1 MDRNGLEWRARC
13 ITYIMGVSPAPAVS
27 QEQNVTSN
35 SRDSTNSNPDVIV
48 VGAGIAGC
56 LTAYLLARQGRSVT
70 ILEADS
76 VGSHASGFAF
86 GGLGPLEGAGIPD
99 HILDF
104 SVWCFRRHETL
115 YKELLEET
123 GIDTQFHHRDRLNLA
138 FTEDEANHQKE
149 AIAWQSRLPGFK
161 LEWLEP
167 SEAVKAEPR
176 TNPDCI
182 GASYAQ
188 GTGAVEAY
196 RYNLAVAQA
205 AEKYGASIVQRRVTG
220 LLGDGGQC
228 RGVRM
233 ETGEMAAGA
242 VVLAGGPWT
251 GGMSKWC
258 GVEVPVR
265 PLKGQIIR
273 LQLSENPMVASLN
286 YAGSYAA
293 SKPDGLIWAGTTE
306 EDIGF
311 DEEITTAARDK
322 VMGDLL
328 RMAPSL
334 AEAELVQ
341 QTACLRPLSADGMP
355 IVDAIPGWEN
365 LYLITGGGR
374 KGILWS
380 TGMAHG
386 LADMVVKGTSEIPD
400 LPALSLSRFAK
411 G

>member
-1 MDRNGLEWRARC
+1 MVSSSQRGSSNG
-13 ITYIMGVSPAPAVS
+13 S
-27 QEQNVTSN
+27 
-35 SRDSTNSNPDVIV
+35 DVIV
-48 VGAGIAGC
+48 VGGGIAGC
-56 LTAYLLARQGRSVT
+56 LTGYWLAKAGVGVT
-70 ILEADS
+70 ILERDA

-99 HILDF
+99 TILDF

-115 YKELLEET
+115 YEELREET

-138 FTEDEANHQKE
+138 FTEAEAAQQKA
-149 AIAWQSRLPGFK
+149 AIAWQAKLPGFK
-161 LEWLEP
+161 VEWLEAA
-167 SEAVKAEPR
+167 EAVKAEPR
-176 TNPDCI
+176 ANPACL

-196 RYNLAVAQA
+196 RYNLAAAQA
-205 AEKYGASIVQRRVTG
+205 AEKHGATILQRRVVG
-220 LLGDGGQC
+220 LLDDGGKC
-228 RGVRM
+228 RGVKL
-233 ETGEMAAGA
+233 ETGELVAGA
-242 VVLAGGPWT
+242 VVLAGGPWA
-251 GGMSKWC
+251 GGMSDWC
-258 GVEVPVR
+258 GVDIPVR

-306 EDIGF
+306 EEAGF
-311 DEEITTAARDK
+311 DEELTTAARDK

-328 RMAPSL
+328 TMAPSL

-355 IVDAIPGWEN
+355 IVGAVPVWEN
-365 LYLITGGGR
+365 VYLATGGGR

-380 TGMAHG
+380 TGMAQG
-386 LADMVVKGTSEIPD
+386 LADLMLKGGSDVPD
-400 LPALSLSRFAK
+400 LAALSIARF
-411 G
+411 GHG